1 VDATDDDDDLLPM
14 QSARRFVS
22 SGQLAEGGG
31 SLLAGW
37 GSPGVGTGA
46 CFRALPNVPMCRRD
60 KDFSARPN
68 AKNEILAL
76 SERHESGSPSGARR
90 VRYLCARPARGSGV
104 GSPGRR
110 IGSRKGA
117 GNSAPRETFRTGRR
131 KARAESRF
139 GWRTKRQPVRGT
151 LSPFEPAPRAA
162 VPVDAPPPV
171 NVQIS
176 IPPRDPADETA
187 VFSIRLHPAHLRPVI
202 GVISDGAEGSTTLSL
217 GGSSRVHNRSHRFT
231 CDRAWAVGSKTPIR
245 SSSGPDR

>member
-1 VDATDDDDDLLPM
+1 VLEWPRHR
-14 QSARRFVS
+14 ARNLQRSVS
-22 SGQLAEGGG
+22 SIAHQSPAEPRDGEAQRSRSGGFRLA
-31 SLLAGW
+31 AGI
-37 GSPGVGTGA
+37 GA
-46 CFRALPNVPMCRRD
+46 CFRALPNVPMCRRH
-60 KDFSARPN
+60 KHFSARPN

-76 SERHESGSPSGARR
+76 SERHESGSPGAARR
-90 VRYLCARPARGSGV
+90 VRYLCARPARGSEV

-117 GNSAPRETFRTGRR
+117 GNSAPREPFRTGRR

-171 NVQIS
+171 NVQVS

-187 VFSIRLHPAHLRPVI
+187 VGSIRLHPAHLDP
-202 GVISDGAEGSTTLSL
+202 L
-217 GGSSRVHNRSHRFT
+217 
-231 CDRAWAVGSKTPIR
+231 
-245 SSSGPDR
+245 